1 MFFPISFSDRIEF
14 LKPNRIR
21 SLAMAT
27 GRMLLFG
34 SLIMASFCGAAL
46 AQQFLPLKPAPES
59 GMKLVFPLPDPA
71 RGKHVFVNKGCVI
84 CHSVNNVGGKAAP
97 PLDTVPGNRTI
108 EPYKFIGRMW
118 RGATA
123 MIQLQNME
131 LGYRIDFTGEEIGHV
146 IGFLS
151 SAAEQKSF
159 TAQDIPDLIREIII
173 NEANQWMKKQ
183 GEAEK

>member
-1 MFFPISFSDRIEF
+1 
-14 LKPNRIR
+14 
-21 SLAMAT
+21 
-27 GRMLLFG
+27 
-34 SLIMASFCGAAL
+34 
-46 AQQFLPLKPAPES
+46 
-59 GMKLVFPLPDPA
+59 MKLVFPLPDPA